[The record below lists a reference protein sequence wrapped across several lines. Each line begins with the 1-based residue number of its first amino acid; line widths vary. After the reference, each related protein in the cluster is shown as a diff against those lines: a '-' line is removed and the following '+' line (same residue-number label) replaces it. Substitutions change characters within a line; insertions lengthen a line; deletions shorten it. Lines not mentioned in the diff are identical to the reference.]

1 MHFTPQVMQMKP
13 NSILNLVY
21 LLRFNLKT
29 PTSKQTENQQILLGF
44 NKKKLWQ
51 ARMKLGGA
59 ASAERYKL
67 WSCRAPQPVKSFT
80 QSG

>member
-1 MHFTPQVMQMKP
+1 MQMQP

-21 LLRFNLKT
+21 LLRFNLRT
-29 PTSKQTENQQILLGF
+29 PTSKQTENQQIPLGL
-44 NKKKLWQ
+44 NKTKLWQ
-51 ARMKLGGA
+51 GRTKLGGA

-67 WSCRAPQPVKSFT
+67 GSRRAPQPVKSFT